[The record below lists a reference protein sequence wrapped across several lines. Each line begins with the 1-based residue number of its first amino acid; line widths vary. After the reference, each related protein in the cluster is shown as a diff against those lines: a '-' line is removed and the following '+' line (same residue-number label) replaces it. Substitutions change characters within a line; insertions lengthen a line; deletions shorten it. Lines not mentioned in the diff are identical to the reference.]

1 MTATTIRVQMAQRKD
16 TAAGWTAA
24 NPILLLGEIGY
35 ETDAKKFKIGDGST
49 NWNSL
54 AYLPIPDGS
63 GNLTITGNLEIGS
76 TGSLTFEG
84 STADGFETT
93 LAVTDPTADR
103 TITLPDVTGTVVT
116 TGDTGSV
123 TSTMLADGSIVNADI
138 NASAE
143 IAVSKLAN
151 GTANQVL
158 VTDGTDVSWSDNLT
172 LAGDLT
178 VNGTTTTIN
187 TQDLLVED
195 KNIIIGNVDT
205 PSDVT
210 ADGGGIT
217 LKGSTDK
224 TINWIDATDAWTLS
238 ENVNIASG
246 KEYRID
252 GTKVL
257 DATSLGSAV
266 VSSSLTSVGTI
277 GSGTWQGTA
286 IDAAYLDSTIV
297 TTGDTGTVT
306 STMIADGTIVDS
318 DVNASAAIAGTKI
331 SPNFGSQN
339 VTTTGTATAAALI
352 PSGSSVPTNGVYLP
366 SSNNVA
372 ISTNGTG
379 RLFVDASGRVGI
391 GTSNQNFPLSIQTDS
406 SAQSIS
412 LFGRATDDISEIKFF
427 ENDRTTVLGELQYR
441 QDQLNFRHRVGYM
454 SFSTG
459 GVSERMRLTADGKL
473 GLGTSSPDT
482 NLEIALSGSSA
493 NGLLLSSDDA
503 DISPR
508 LFFQNATAGE
518 GYAILQENGGL
529 NFRSGATA
537 GTSSGTQRVRIDSSG
552 RVGIGTTSPGAQLEI
567 SNTGNVRIYADAA
580 GGYIEQTA
588 SNLDALHLISSGL
601 VKYQSDPQNDTTETG
616 HIFECDGSEKARIDS
631 SGRLLVGT
639 TSGRTVS
646 GIDATIFN
654 EGTSGGASSIALVR
668 NSDNTGSPFVLFAKS
683 RGTSNGSNTIVQTDD
698 VLGGVAFAG
707 ADGTDIQTL
716 GALIEAKVDGTPGA
730 NDMPGRL
737 VFATTADG
745 ASSPTERMRI
755 GSDGF
760 VRIGSPS
767 PAVDAFLNVEC
778 NTSTAAI
785 ESSVDGGGVTLRTH
799 ISFSNSNGTVGSIT
813 TTGSATAYNTSSDY
827 RLKENV
833 VPLTGA
839 ADRLNQLQV
848 HRFNFIA
855 DPDKT
860 VDGFIAHEAQA
871 VVPECVTGTKDE
883 VDADGNPVYQGIDQ
897 SKLVPLLTAALQEA
911 MERIETLEAEVQ
923 QLKGQ

>member
-1 MTATTIRVQMAQRKD
+1 
-16 TAAGWTAA
+16 
-24 NPILLLGEIGY
+24 
-35 ETDAKKFKIGDGST
+35 
-49 NWNSL
+49 
-54 AYLPIPDGS
+54 
-63 GNLTITGNLEIGS
+63 
-76 TGSLTFEG
+76 
-84 STADGFETT
+84 
-93 LAVTDPTADR
+93 
-103 TITLPDVTGTVVT
+103 
-116 TGDTGSV
+116 
-123 TSTMLADGSIVNADI
+123 
-138 NASAE
+138 
-143 IAVSKLAN
+143 
-151 GTANQVL
+151 
-158 VTDGTDVSWSDNLT
+158 
-172 LAGDLT
+172 
-178 VNGTTTTIN
+178 
-187 TQDLLVED
+187 
-195 KNIIIGNVDT
+195 
-205 PSDVT
+205 
-210 ADGGGIT
+210 
-217 LKGSTDK
+217 
-224 TINWIDATDAWTLS
+224 
-238 ENVNIASG
+238 
-246 KEYRID
+246 
-252 GTKVL
+252 
-257 DATSLGSAV
+257 
-266 VSSSLTSVGTI
+266 
-277 GSGTWQGTA
+277 
-286 IDAAYLDSTIV
+286 
-297 TTGDTGTVT
+297 
-306 STMIADGTIVDS
+306 
-318 DVNASAAIAGTKI
+318 
-331 SPNFGSQN
+331 
-339 VTTTGTATAAALI
+339 
-352 PSGSSVPTNGVYLP
+352 
-366 SSNNVA
+366 
-372 ISTNGTG
+372 
-379 RLFVDASGRVGI
+379 LFVDASGNIGFKTSSPRALVDFGAGTGFGVLNQTVANYQAVFESPQGTGNVARNIAFAVGTNGI
-391 GTSNQNFPLSIQTDS
+391 GAAINAVDNGASDATGLIIATGT
-406 SAQSIS
+406 AGSIS
-412 LFGRATDDISEIKFF
+412 
-427 ENDRTTVLGELQYR
+427 
-441 QDQLNFRHRVGYM
+441 
-454 SFSTG
+454 
-459 GVSERMRLTADGKL
+459 ERLRITSDGKL

-493 NGLLLSSDDA
+493 NGLLLSSDNA
-503 DISPR
+503 DTSAR

-518 GYAILQENGGL
+518 GYAILQDSGGL
-529 NFRSGATA
+529 DFRSGATA

-552 RVGIGTTSPGAQLEI
+552 R
-567 SNTGNVRIYADAA
+567 
-580 GGYIEQTA
+580 
-588 SNLDALHLISSGL
+588 
-601 VKYQSDPQNDTTETG
+601 
-616 HIFECDGSEKARIDS
+616 
-631 SGRLLVGT
+631 LLVGT
-639 TSGRTVS
+639 SSGRTVN

-698 VLGGVAFAG
+698 ILGGVAFAG